1 MSFLTPRY
9 DPWVVAAS
17 FLVACFASYV
27 ALDLAKRVRT
37 LDRAVALSWWFGGSI
52 AMGTGIWAMHFVGML
67 SFSLPIAVGYTIKL
81 TFISWIAAVAVSMVA
96 LWVASRGSLSLPRL
110 AGGALAMGSGIC
122 SMHYIGMAAMDMT
135 PGIVWDM
142 RLVAASVG
150 IAVGASGAALL
161 IFYWLRDVGD
171 LRGHIYQTWAAIVMG
186 LAISGMHYTGMAAAN
201 FQEGSV
207 CLSAGALSSTALGT
221 LVVMATI
228 TMLALTL
235 FTSIVHAR
243 LQASAVGLQRSE
255 ERIRS
260 ILANASDAFIS
271 LDHRGLITEWNQQA
285 ESTFGW
291 ARADV
296 VGRPL
301 AEVIIPPRMRD
312 SHSKALQRF
321 AHTGKGAVVNQRTE
335 IMALH
340 RNGHEVPIE
349 LSVGALRTEDGF
361 MAHAFLHDITE
372 RKQAQARLAASGKLL
387 RDITDNLPLLI
398 SYIDK
403 DLCLRF
409 CNATWREWMGV
420 DPMSVVGRPLS
431 DLIGQNLYE
440 QRSEHL
446 VRALAGERIS
456 FEVESLAQGVN
467 RFLQTVYIPDM
478 RSDGDVAGIYA
489 LSTDITASKQVEM
502 RLSQLAHVDTLT
514 GLPNRRQFEDKLREA
529 VSRNKHH
536 RHPMALMFLD
546 VDHFKQINDA
556 HGHAAGDA
564 VLKEFASRLQRCV
577 RITDTVARLA
587 GDEFVIILEGLQDT
601 ADAELVAVKIGTV
614 LQSPFSLGDLKLP
627 PITSSIGV
635 VVLTDKDLAA
645 ADVVAKADEAL
656 YRAKRAGRDTFV
668 VSHW

>member
-1 MSFLTPRY
+1 MPFLTPRY

-37 LDRAVALSWWFGGSI
+37 LDRAVALSWWIGGSI

-67 SFSLPIAVGYTIKL
+67 SFTLPIAVGYTIKL
-81 TFISWIAAVAVSMVA
+81 TFVSWLAAVAVSMVA
-96 LWVASRGSLSLPRL
+96 LWVASRGSLSLTRL
-110 AGGALAMGSGIC
+110 ACGALTMGGGIC

-142 RLVAASVG
+142 PRVAASVC

-171 LRGHIYQTWAAIVMG
+171 LRGHIYQASAAIVMG
-186 LAISGMHYTGMAAAN
+186 LAISGMHYTGMAAAH
-201 FQEGSV
+201 FPEGSV

-301 AEVIIPPRMRD
+301 AEVIIPQRMRD
-312 SHSKALQRF
+312 SHNKALQRF
-321 AHTGKGAVVNQRTE
+321 AQTGKGPVVNQRTE

-349 LSVGALRTEDGF
+349 LSVGALRTDDGF

-420 DPMSVVGRPLS
+420 DPTSVLGRPLS

-456 FEVESLAQGVN
+456 FEMESPALGVN
-467 RFLQTVYIPDM
+467 RFLQTVYIPDV
-478 RSDGDVAGIYA
+478 RADGDVAGIYA
-489 LSTDITASKQVEM
+489 LSTDITASKHVEM

-529 VSRNKHH
+529 VLRNRHNH
-536 RHPMALMFLD
+536 HPMALMFLD

-564 VLKEFASRLQRCV
+564 VLKEFATRLQRCV

-587 GDEFVIILEGLQDT
+587 GDEFVIILEGLQDA
-601 ADAELVAVKIGTV
+601 ADAELVALKIGTV
-614 LQSPFSLGDLKLP
+614 LQPPFSLGELMLP
-627 PITSSIGV
+627 PVTSSIGV
-635 VVLTDKDLAA
+635 VVLTDKELAA

-668 VSHW
+668 MSHW